1 LEMDRYSTLQQLS
14 RSLSESVSD
23 LESIKEFLGNTV
35 RESETL
41 LQQQSRI
48 STDLQESLMRTRMI
62 KFNGLSSRL
71 ARIVRQTS
79 RELGKN
85 VEFEIIGDELEVD
98 RSILDRIVSPL
109 EHLLRNAV
117 AHGIETNEA
126 RVVLNKTEPGKVS
139 VRVSKEAQDLIINV
153 SDNGSGINVDA
164 IRKSAIA
171 KGMLTSDN
179 ELNDH
184 DIVQFILE
192 PGFSTAKEVTQISG
206 RGVGLDVVDSEIK
219 QLGGTLDIESR
230 INKGCQFIARLPMT
244 LSINQALL
252 VHLQEDIFA
261 VPLNTIEGI
270 VRLSGY
276 ELEMIYEKGTGYYE
290 FGDDKYDVKYLGYLL
305 KGRKPDYL
313 EQAAPYPVLLVKTGD
328 LRVAVHVDSLVGRRE
343 IVVKP
348 VGSQISTVKGVS
360 GATILGDGH
369 VVLILDMASLL
380 RAKSTFHIE
389 SHAVEIQR
397 EAEKVQSKVLTV
409 MVVDD
414 SITIRKVT
422 ERILL
427 RNDME
432 VILAKD
438 GLDATAKLQE
448 RLPDIMLLD
457 IEMPRMDGYE
467 VATMVR
473 NNEHMK
479 DLPIIMITSRTGT
492 KHKDKAMEIGVN
504 RYLGK
509 PYQED
514 ELLENIHAVLD
525 EVKVS

>member
-1 LEMDRYSTLQQLS
+1 
-14 RSLSESVSD
+14 
-23 LESIKEFLGNTV
+23 
-35 RESETL
+35 
-41 LQQQSRI
+41 
-48 STDLQESLMRTRMI
+48 
-62 KFNGLSSRL
+62 
-71 ARIVRQTS
+71 VRQTA

-126 RVVLNKTEPGKVS
+126 REALNKTELGKVT
-139 VRVSKEAQDLIINV
+139 VTVSKEAQDLIVNV

-164 IRKSAIA
+164 IRTSAMA
-171 KGMLTSDN
+171 KGMLSADA

-192 PGFSTAKEVTQISG
+192 PGFSTAKDVTQISG

-219 QLGGTLDIESR
+219 QLGGTLDIQSKA
-230 INKGCQFIARLPMT
+230 NKGSQFISRLPMT

-261 VPLNTIEGI
+261 VPLNTVEGI

-276 ELEMIYEKGTGYYE
+276 ELEMIYEKGSGYYE

-305 KGRKPDYL
+305 KGKKAEYL
-313 EQAAPYPVLLVKTGD
+313 EQAAPYPILLVKTGD

-348 VGSQISTVKGVS
+348 VGHQISTVKGVS

-380 RAKSTFHIE
+380 RAKSVFQIE
-389 SHAVEIQR
+389 SQAAEMQL
-397 EAEKVQSKVLTV
+397 EAEKHVNDTLTV

-422 ERILL
+422 ERILG
-427 RNDME
+427 RHGMD

-492 KHKDKAMEIGVN
+492 KHKEKAMEIGVN

-514 ELLENIHAVLD
+514 ELIENITTVL
-525 EVKVS
+525 EEIKAS